1 MSNQSQLCLL
11 GWAAGF
17 LVGLPSVS
25 AQSPKAAAWL
35 VACDQGAA
43 RDCYDLGKGY
53 RGAKEGLQSDHPKA
67 VRYYSKAC
75 DLGLAAACQELGEAL
90 VVPGTEALGPDSLM
104 ALAVLGR
111 GCELEPQGKAGR
123 TAGLVGGRGRCQGV
137 IALYQKIHPRTRA
150 DSVTAK
156 RIVRMACDR
165 ADDKAACVMLS
176 AGWAS
181 FPDSVA
187 VPDSIKKLLAEAEAR
202 DWDQR
207 ESARVRDS
215 TRLADSL
222 AQADRERAQQGAK
235 LKAAVGK
242 VDGKAS
248 ARLVAL
254 RRTLRGACDA
264 GEAKACADLA
274 EMLDRGRGG
283 PQDRAQAA
291 TFRHKACSIDPGFCR
306 KP

>member
-1 MSNQSQLCLL
+1 M
-11 GWAAGF
+11 
-17 LVGLPSVS
+17 
-25 AQSPKAAAWL
+25 
-35 VACDQGAA
+35 
-43 RDCYDLGKGY
+43 
-53 RGAKEGLQSDHPKA
+53 
-67 VRYYSKAC
+67 
-75 DLGLAAACQELGEAL
+75 
-90 VVPGTEALGPDSLM
+90 
-104 ALAVLGR
+104 
-111 GCELEPQGKAGR
+111 
-123 TAGLVGGRGRCQGV
+123 
-137 IALYQKIHPRTRA
+137 YQRIHPRTRV

-156 RIVRMACDR
+156 RIVRMACER

-187 VPDSIKKLLAEAEAR
+187 VPDSIKRLLAEAEAHDR
-202 DWDQR
+202 DRR

-222 AQADRERAQQGAK
+222 AQAGRERGQQEAK
-235 LKAAVGK
+235 LRAAVTK

-283 PQDRAQAA
+283 SQDRTQAVA
-291 TFRHKACSIDPGFCR
+291 FRQKACSIDPTFCR